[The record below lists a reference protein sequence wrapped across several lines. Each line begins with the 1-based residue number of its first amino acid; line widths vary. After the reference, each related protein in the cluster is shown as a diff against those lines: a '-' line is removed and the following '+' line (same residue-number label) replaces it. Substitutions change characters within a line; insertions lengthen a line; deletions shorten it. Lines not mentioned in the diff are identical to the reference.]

1 MSVNGTGDYS
11 SVEEPLSSSQ
21 NHVSQST
28 VHCLESALS
37 YETTQRRS
45 FTGAISI
52 RRLRQRCRD
61 AVEVLIQRGA
71 DIDEEDAAV

>member
-1 MSVNGTGDYS
+1 MAVNGTVDYS
-11 SVEEPLSSSQ
+11 SVKEATSSSQ
-21 NHVSQST
+21 NCVSQS
-28 VHCLESALS
+28 VVQCLESALS
-37 YETTQRRS
+37 FETTQRRS